1 MIHSFY
7 NLTRKGWLKALSF
20 ILSSMLFVMI
30 LLNANL
36 FAQYFGGH
44 IPYLAILAFYGMTI
58 LWIHGIGFDIE
69 STIWRVVFLPMIGYL
84 IVISSLSYL
93 ILLRWA

>member
-1 MIHSFY
+1 MIHSLY

-20 ILSSMLFVMI
+20 ILAGVLFAMI

-36 FAQYFGGH
+36 FAQHFGGH
-44 IPYLAILAFYGMTI
+44 IPYLAILAFYGMAI
-58 LWIHGIGFDIE
+58 LWIHGIGFEIQ
-69 STIWRVVFLPMIGYL
+69 SAIWRLVFLPITGYL

-93 ILLRWA
+93 ISLR